1 MGGELNKGSET
12 LNVKGN
18 RGLNGAAPPAG
29 GMKGKMN
36 KNRTLEDS
44 LSHTMSPKKKINKE
58 RGEKSIRKKEKIA
71 IIAKNKN
78 NINEEVKVMEL
89 IQEKNP
95 KKIDHDLIYDSIGKH
110 FFMQTLNDQARNEI
124 IVNMS
129 LYKINAGTTLFV
141 QGSVGYFW
149 YIVHEGNLEFF
160 VDDKLTKNI
169 TVGDSF
175 GEVALMNNVPQNG
188 TVKAVTDCKV
198 WALKKEVF
206 HKIRDFL
213 FAYNFKENMEF
224 LKTIDLPLD
233 EEMKSLM
240 ANNLIQNI
248 YKADEII
255 CKEGEPGSCMYIIKK
270 GEVNCVKNGKIIRTL
285 VKGDNFGQKAL
296 LEGNRRTL
304 DVVAKTDCILCS
316 ISVEFFK
323 NQFGEDFKE
332 QLYFSFLSIAFK
344 KSNSFNSINANMLAK
359 TFMHFNFKNFKR
371 DEVIYESGTDI
382 TKKLC
387 VILEGNIVDQKINK
401 IEGKRHEVLFE
412 NEMANEQEYI
422 LKHDLQADPDCT
434 IAEADFG
441 EIKKALGGSLKS
453 AKNASSQINTLSKIR
468 FLANLTDDKKELIQK
483 ELKVEKFNNGKKILM
498 QGSTGNKLYIIKEGR
513 VDFFLNSKY
522 IKSCYE
528 GDDFGSKSL
537 IFSDSKNATTV
548 IANGHVVCY
557 TLSSEIF
564 KKILDQNLL
573 EYFQNK
579 FFLEDFS
586 IELKDLD
593 NIKELGRGNYG
604 FVNLVRSKKN
614 KHLYAIKALNLMQIK
629 KENLQNSV
637 ELEKNVLLK
646 VDHPFIMKMV
656 KYLKNETHIFFI
668 TEYIRGKELWDVMRD
683 IGLCDKNQTQFYGGS
698 MLCAMDYLHKHHYI
712 YRDLKPENV
721 MINDKG
727 YIKLIDF
734 GTVKEIKDRT
744 TTTVGTPQYMAPEM
758 VNGTGYSFQVDM
770 WAIAICMYELFCGKV
785 PFGEDCE
792 DPMEIYRSVSKEDLT
807 FPSFVH
813 DEQFMDLMTKMLK
826 KAPTS
831 RLWKFEQIKENA
843 YFKNFNWEK
852 LLSFSLTPPYI
863 VKIDDKN
870 DNEQK
875 SIPYLSYLKTQVG
888 KTPSKK
894 NASSRQ
900 IQFEKWVKSF

>member
-1 MGGELNKGSET
+1 MGGELNKTET
-12 LNVKGN
+12 INGRSRGVK
-18 RGLNGAAPPAG
+18 GAAPPAG
-29 GMKGKMN
+29 GTRNGAGKTRAKMV
-36 KNRTLEDS
+36 EDKDS
-44 LSHTMSPKKKINKE
+44 ATSPKKKKNNKE
-58 RGEKSIRKKEKIA
+58 NIVRKKEKIA
-71 IIAKNKN
+71 IVAKNKSS
-78 NINEEVKVMEL
+78 NINEEIKVLEL

-95 KKIDHDLIYDSIGKH
+95 KKIDYDLIYDSIGKH
-110 FFMQTLNDQARNEI
+110 FFMQTLNNQARNEI

-129 LYKINAGTTLFV
+129 LYKINAGTTLYN
-141 QGSVGYFW
+141 QGSVGNFW
-149 YIVHEGNLEFF
+149 YIVHEGSLEFY

-169 TVGDSF
+169 RVGDSF
-175 GEVALMNNVPQNG
+175 GEVALMNNVPRDG
-188 TVKAVTDCKV
+188 TVKAVTDCEL

-206 HKIRDFL
+206 YKIRDFL
-213 FAYNFKENMEF
+213 FALNFKENMQF

-233 EEMKSLM
+233 EEMKTLM

-248 YKADEII
+248 YKEGNTI
-255 CKEGEPGSCMYIIKK
+255 CKEGEPGSCMYIIKE

-323 NQFGEDFKE
+323 NQFGEDFKD
-332 QLYFSFLSIAFK
+332 QLYFSFLGIAFK
-344 KSNSFNSINANMLAK
+344 KSSSFNSINANMLAK
-359 TFMHFNFKNFKR
+359 TFSNFSFKTFKK
-371 DEVIYESGTDI
+371 DEVIYEGGTDAQ
-382 TKKLC
+382 KKLC
-387 VILEGNIVDQKINK
+387 VILEGNIVDKKINK
-401 IEGKRHEVLFE
+401 IEGKRYEVLFE
-412 NEMANEQEYI
+412 DKFASGEEYI
-422 LKHDLQADPDCT
+422 IKHDLLADPDCT
-434 IAEADFG
+434 IAEADFE
-441 EIKKALGGSLKS
+441 EIKKSLGGSIKA
-453 AKNASSQINTLSKIR
+453 AKNASSQINTLSKIN
-468 FLANLTDDKKELIQK
+468 FFHNLTDDKKELIQK
-483 ELKVEKFNNGKKILM
+483 ELKIEKFNNGKKILM
-498 QGSTGNKLYIIKEGR
+498 QGGVGNKLYIIKEGR

-537 IFSDSKNATTV
+537 IFSNTKNSTTV
-548 IANGHVVCY
+548 IANGSVICY
-557 TLSSEIF
+557 TLSAEIF
-564 KKILDQNLL
+564 KKILDPNLM

-629 KENLQNSV
+629 KENLQQSV

-656 KYLKNETHIFFI
+656 KYLKNDTHIFFI
-668 TEYIRGKELWDVMRD
+668 MEYIRGKELWDVMRE
-683 IGLCDKNQTQFYGGS
+683 IGLCDKSQTQFYGAS
-698 MLCAMDYLHKHHYI
+698 MLTSIDYLHKHHYI
-712 YRDLKPENV
+712 YRDLKPENI
-721 MINDKG
+721 MINEKG
-727 YIKLIDF
+727 YIKIIDF

-785 PFGEDCE
+785 PFGEDSE
-792 DPMEIYRSVSKEDLT
+792 DPMEIYKAVSKEDLA

-813 DEQFMDLMTKMLK
+813 DDLFMGLITKMLK
-826 KAPTS
+826 KSPTN
-831 RLWKFEQIKENA
+831 RLWKFEQIKENP
-843 YFKNFNWEK
+843 YFKDFDWEK
-852 LLSFSLTPPYI
+852 LMSFSLKPPYI
-863 VKIDDKN
+863 VKIDEKN

-875 SIPYLSYLKTQVG
+875 TIPYLSYLKTQIG
-888 KTPSKK
+888 KTPAKK

-900 IQFEKWVKSF
+900 IQFEKWVKNF

>member
-1 MGGELNKGSET
+1 MGGELNKSEPINGRGRGVNGTT
-12 LNVKGN
+12 L
-18 RGLNGAAPPAG
+18 PAG
-29 GMKGKMN
+29 GTKVGRNN
-36 KNRTLEDS
+36 KNKLVDDYRQT
-44 LSHTMSPKKKINKE
+44 SPKKKNNKE
-58 RGEKSIRKKEKIA
+58 KIVRKKEKIA
-71 IIAKNKN
+71 IVAKNKN
-78 NINEEVKVMEL
+78 SITNEELKVLEL

-124 IVNMS
+124 IINMS
-129 LYKINAGTTLFV
+129 LYKIKAGTTLYN
-141 QGSVGYFW
+141 QGSVGNFW
-149 YIVHEGNLEFF
+149 YIVHEGSLEFY

-169 TVGDSF
+169 EVGDSF
-175 GEVALMNNVPQNG
+175 GEVALMNNVPRDG
-188 TVKAVTDCKV
+188 TVKALTDCQL

-206 HKIRDFL
+206 YKIRDFL
-213 FAYNFKENMEF
+213 FALNFKENMEF

-233 EEMKSLM
+233 EEMKTLM

-248 YKADEII
+248 YKADEVI

-270 GEVNCVKNGKIIRTL
+270 GEVNCVKNNKIIRTL

-323 NQFGEDFKE
+323 NQFGEDFKD
-332 QLYFSFLSIAFK
+332 QLYFSFLGIAFK
-344 KSNSFNSINANMLAK
+344 KSSSFNSINTNMLVK
-359 TFMHFNFKNFKR
+359 TFSYFSFKSFKK
-371 DEVIYESGTDI
+371 DEVIYEGGTDSR
-382 TKKLC
+382 KKLC
-387 VILEGNIVDQKINK
+387 VILEGNIVDKKINK
-401 IEGKRHEVLFE
+401 IEGKRYEVLFE
-412 NEMANEQEYI
+412 DKLASGQEYI
-422 LKHDLQADPDCT
+422 IKHDLLADPDCT
-434 IAEADFG
+434 IAEANFD
-441 EIKKALGGSLKS
+441 EIKKALGGSLKA
-453 AKNASSQINTLSKIR
+453 AKSASSQINTLSKIN
-468 FLANLTDDKKELIQK
+468 FFSNLTDDKKELIQK
-483 ELKVEKFNNGKKILM
+483 ELKIEKFNNGKKIIM
-498 QGSTGNKLYIIKEGR
+498 QGGVGNKLYIIKEGR

-537 IFSDSKNATTV
+537 IFSDSKNSTTV
-548 IANGHVVCY
+548 IANGTVVCY
-557 TLSSEIF
+557 TLSAEIF
-564 KKILDQNLL
+564 KKILDPNLM

-629 KENLQNSV
+629 KENLQQSV

-656 KYLKNETHIFFI
+656 KYLKNDTHIFFI
-668 TEYIRGKELWDVMRD
+668 MEYIRGKELWDVMRD
-683 IGLCDKNQTQFYGGS
+683 IGLCDKSQTQFYGAS
-698 MLCAMDYLHKHHYI
+698 MLTSIDYLHKHHYI
-712 YRDLKPENV
+712 YRDLKPENI
-721 MINDKG
+721 MINEKG
-727 YIKLIDF
+727 YIKIIDF

-758 VNGTGYSFQVDM
+758 VSGTGYSFQVDM

-785 PFGEDCE
+785 PFGEDTE
-792 DPMEIYRSVSKEDLT
+792 DPMEIYRAVSKEDLT

-813 DEQFMDLMTKMLK
+813 DDLFMGLMTKMLK
-826 KAPTS
+826 KSPTS
-831 RLWKFEQIKENA
+831 RLWKFDQIKENP
-843 YFKNFNWEK
+843 YFKDFDWEK
-852 LLSFSLTPPYI
+852 LMSFSLAPPYI
-863 VKIDDKN
+863 VKTEDKN
-870 DNEQK
+870 DGEQK
-875 SIPYLSYLKTQVG
+875 TIPYLSYLKTQIG
-888 KTPSKK
+888 KTPAKK

-900 IQFEKWVKSF
+900 IQFEKWVKNF

>member
-1 MGGELNKGSET
+1 MGGEINKGKQ
-12 LNVKGN
+12 LNS
-18 RGLNGAAPPAG
+18 RTPRDLNGTPLPTG
-29 GMKGKMN
+29 GAKLGKSAL
-36 KNRTLEDS
+36 KTKTID
-44 LSHTMSPKKKINKE
+44 TTASPKKKKDKE
-58 RGEKSIRKKEKIA
+58 KVIRKKEKIA
-71 IIAKNKN
+71 IVAKNKTN
-78 NINEEVKVMEL
+78 NINEELKVLEL

-129 LYKINAGTTLFV
+129 LYKLNAGTTLYY
-141 QGSVGYFW
+141 QGSVGNFW
-149 YIVHEGNLEFF
+149 YIVHEGKLEFF
-160 VDDKLTKNI
+160 VDDKFEKNYE
-169 TVGDSF
+169 VGDSF
-175 GEVALMNNVPQNG
+175 GEVALMNNVPRNG
-188 TVKAVTDCKV
+188 TVKAVNDCQL

-206 HKIRDFL
+206 CKIRDFL

-233 EEMKSLM
+233 EEMKTLM

-248 YKADEII
+248 YKANEVI
-255 CKEGEPGSCMYIIKK
+255 CKEGEQGSCMYIIKQ
-270 GEVNCVKNGKIIRTL
+270 GEVNCVKNDKIIRTL

-304 DVVAKTDCILCS
+304 DVIAKTDCVLCS
-316 ISVEFFK
+316 ISVEFFR
-323 NQFGEDFKE
+323 NQFGEDFKD
-332 QLYFSFLSIAFK
+332 QLYFSFLGIAFK
-344 KSNSFNSINANMLAK
+344 KSNSFNSINTNMLVK
-359 TFMHFNFKNFKR
+359 TFSFFSFKTFKK
-371 DEVIYESGTDI
+371 DEVVYESGIDA

-387 VILEGNIVDQKINK
+387 VILEGNIIDKTINK
-401 IEGKRHEVLFE
+401 IEGKRYEVLFE
-412 NEMANEQEYI
+412 KELANSNEYI
-422 LKHDLQADPDCT
+422 IKHDLSADPDCT
-434 IAEADFG
+434 IAEADFE
-441 EIKKALGGSLKS
+441 EIKKALGGSLKA
-453 AKNASSQINTLSKIR
+453 AKSASSQINTLSKIR
-468 FLANLTDDKKELIQK
+468 FFNNLTDDKKELIQK
-483 ELKVEKFNNGKKILM
+483 ELKIEKFNNGKKIIM
-498 QGSTGNKLYIIKEGR
+498 QGNTGNKLYIIKEGR

-522 IKSCYE
+522 IKSAYE

-548 IANGHVVCY
+548 IANGIVVCY
-557 TLSSEIF
+557 TLSAEIF
-564 KKILDQNLL
+564 KRILDPNLM

-579 FFLEDFS
+579 FVFEDFT

-593 NIKELGRGNYG
+593 NIKELGKGSYG

-614 KHLYAIKALNLMQIK
+614 KQLYAIKALNLMQIK
-629 KENLQNSV
+629 KENLQQSV

-668 TEYIRGKELWDVMRD
+668 MEYIRGKELWDVMRE
-683 IGLCDKNQTQFYGGS
+683 IGLCDKYQTQFYGAS
-698 MLCAMDYLHKHHYI
+698 MLLVMNYLHKHHYI
-712 YRDLKPENV
+712 YRDLKPENI

-744 TTTVGTPQYMAPEM
+744 TTNVGTPQYMAPEM

-785 PFGEDCE
+785 PFGEEFD
-792 DPMEIYRSVSKEDLT
+792 DPMEIYKAVSKEDLS

-813 DEQFMDLMTKMLK
+813 DEDFMSLMTKMLK
-826 KAPTS
+826 KSPTN
-831 RLWKFEQIKENA
+831 RMWKFEQIKESP
-843 YFKNFNWEK
+843 YFKNFDWEK
-852 LLSFSLTPPYI
+852 LMSFSLTPPYV
-863 VKIDDKN
+863 VKIDKKDET
-870 DNEQK
+870 EQK

-888 KTPSKK
+888 KTPMKK

-900 IQFEKWVKSF
+900 IKFEKWVKNF